1 MRVYVTGGTGFVG
14 SNIAKLYAEWHGLDV
29 TVARRRPSPVEMN
42 VRCALL
48 DLADPESIRTS
59 IRVERPDLVVHAA
72 ILNDFPTMYADRR
85 LAWEIYVNATR
96 ALIDAANEV
105 GATFVFVSTDW
116 VFDGTQSNATEQT
129 PPNPINYY
137 GVLKLVGET
146 LTLERCRRPIVA
158 RIAGVN
164 GVHWVRATG
173 TRTQDAGF
181 GHYVAALVDAL
192 SVGERFSVWEGTQIN
207 EIATPSLASES
218 GEMMLQL
225 ALQGASGVYH
235 CCGGESTTRLE
246 LARLAVDVFDL
257 DPSLLRSGPPDHDQV
272 PNFPVPRDTSLSA
285 RHTATTIDY
294 TLPSIRTLLET
305 FREQRQTGTVRP
317 IRTVPASS

>member
-14 SNIAKLYAEWHGLDV
+14 SNIAKLFAEWHGLDV
-29 TVARRRPSPVEMN
+29 TVARRQPSPQAMN
-42 VRCALL
+42 LRYTPL
-48 DLADPESIRTS
+48 DLEDPESIRTS
-59 IRVERPDLVVHAA
+59 IRVERPDLIVHAA
-72 ILNDFPTMYADRR
+72 ILNDFPTMYANRR
-85 LAWEIYVNATR
+85 LAWDIYVNATR
-96 ALIDAANEV
+96 ALVDAANEV

-146 LTLERCRRPIVA
+146 VTLERARRPIVA
-158 RIAGVN
+158 RIAGVS
-164 GVHWVRATG
+164 GVHWARATPP
-173 TRTQDAGF
+173 RTQDAGF
-181 GHYVAALVDAL
+181 GHYVGALVDAL
-192 SVGERFSVWEGTQIN
+192 SAGEKFSVWEGPLIN

-225 ALQGASGVYH
+225 ALREASGVFH
-235 CCGGESTTRLE
+235 CCGAESTTRLD

-257 DPSLLRSGPPDHDQV
+257 DPSLLRSGPPDHDEM

-285 RHTATTIDY
+285 RHTAASIDY
-294 TLPSIRTLLET
+294 TLPSIRTLLEAL
-305 FREQRQTGTVRP
+305 REQRHTGTVRP
-317 IRTVPASS
+317 IWTTHTPG